1 MVFDSVA
8 LLKSKFIALCEHQ
21 GDLLSWKAMAID
33 GPGGTGKS
41 TLASQLAKDLGA
53 EIIPMDHFLLPE
65 ASYRLSA
72 IAKNYDLERFVQ
84 DVIDPIVLGEP
95 IRYEVRDSK
104 TGRPRIIRVPR
115 EKPVIIEGIYS
126 LEIRAREAYDFSI
139 FVNANKETLLRRAV
153 ATEGGSDSW
162 LSKWL
167 VGEETYLDA
176 QSPMLAATLILDGS
190 VPFPAPAQVM
200 EMVKLQLNQKPK

>member
-1 MVFDSVA
+1 
-8 LLKSKFIALCEHQ
+8 
-21 GDLLSWKAMAID
+21 MAID

-41 TLASQLAKDLGA
+41 TLAGQLAKDLGA
-53 EIIPMDHFLLPE
+53 QIIPMDHFLLPE

-95 IRYEVRDSK
+95 IRYEVLDSK
-104 TGRPRIIRVPR
+104 TGKPRIIRVPR

-126 LEIRAREAYDFSI
+126 LEIRAREAYDFSF
-139 FVNANKETLLRRAV
+139 FVNADRETLLRRAV
-153 ATEGGSDSW
+153 STAGEFGSW

-176 QSPMLAATLILDGS
+176 QSPKLAATLILDGS
-190 VPFPAPAQVM
+190 VPFPSTAQLM
-200 EMVKLQLNQKPK
+200 EMVELRVNQESI